1 MAIQAYSLSKEGYKQ
16 LRPHFRV
23 REFRCRDGSD
33 PVFVDDELVA
43 LLQQIRQHF
52 GTPLTITSGYRTPA
66 HNKACGGA
74 AYSQHLYGRA
84 ADFKIAGIAPDTVA
98 AYAETLL
105 PNRGGI
111 GVYPPKAGRPNGWVH
126 IDTRPEKSRWRG

>member
-16 LRPHFRV
+16 LSPHFRV

-33 PVFVDDELVA
+33 PIFVDDALVSI
-43 LLQQIRQHF
+43 LQKIREHF
-52 GTPLTITSGYRTPA
+52 GKALIITSGYRTPA
-66 HNKACGGA
+66 HNKASGGA

-84 ADFKIAGIAPDTVA
+84 ADFKVAGVGPDTVA

-105 PNRGGI
+105 PDRGGI
-111 GVYPPKAGRPNGWVH
+111 GVYPPKAGRAEGWVH
-126 IDTRPEKSRWRG
+126 IDTRASKSRWRG

>member
-16 LRPHFRV
+16 LSPHFRV

-33 PVFVDDELVA
+33 PIFVDDTLVA

-52 GTPLTITSGYRTPA
+52 GKPLTITSAYRTPT

-84 ADFKIAGIAPDTVA
+84 ADFKIAGVGPDTVA

-105 PNRGGI
+105 PDRGGI
-111 GVYPPKAGRPNGWVH
+111 GVYPPKTGRAEGWVH